1 MKACIEQK
9 SSIKVRDAICIEIGT
24 QLMIK
29 LRDCGIKLVTIRAL
43 IFRSI
48 DFGTING
55 SLKRM
60 VTIEIVAMRTHILIE
75 NSIALSGCTKLK

>member
-1 MKACIEQK
+1 MKALREQK
-9 SSIKVRDAICIEIGT
+9 SSINVSDAICPEIGT
-24 QLMIK
+24 QLTIK

-48 DFGTING
+48 DFGTINV
-55 SLKRM
+55 SLQTM

-75 NSIALSGCTKLK
+75 KSIA